1 MKLSLKWVQEFVD
14 INDYFA
20 KPQELSDLLTKAG
33 FEVEATSDARS
44 QYLQVVVGHIL
55 EKEKHPNADKLSV
68 CRVTTGQNQV
78 HQIVCGAQN
87 HKVGDRVVLA
97 LPGAVLPGGLTIKK
111 SALRGVES
119 SGMLCSFKELQL
131 EGPSEGIAILDSTAP
146 VGKPFAE
153 FWGLDDVIFELKVT
167 PNRADGLSHLGL
179 AREIAALLERPLK
192 MVLKPLSGE
201 KKTKSG
207 EVQVT
212 VKDSKTCP
220 RYMGRTIE
228 NVRVQP
234 SPAWLQK
241 RLESVGLKSI
251 NNVVDVTNLIL
262 MELGQPLHAFDADQI
277 KDQHIIVDRAQNNEE
292 FTTLDQKKIKLST
305 DNLTIRDSER
315 PLCLAGVMGGLN
327 SGTTV
332 DTKTV
337 FLEAAYF
344 LSDSVRKTSRQHGLD
359 SDSAYRFSRGID
371 SELTGLALQRATQ
384 LIEELTGGKA
394 VSDYIDIDSRTQ
406 RANPIEISTELISN
420 RLGYQADFQKMKSF
434 AERLHFK
441 IDKIEGSKLTLTPPS
456 FRHDMSHPM
465 DFVEEYARLDGYDK
479 IPESLPALDNSPT
492 PHDPKFLATRS
503 LAHLAV
509 ASGFSQS
516 LNFAFCSKSTES
528 EFLGNRE
535 ALKKLNFK
543 ISESSI
549 PLLNPLNEDL
559 NVMRSSLSLG
569 LFNNVMN
576 NYRYGNEQGKLFESG
591 QCFYQ
596 EGSEM
601 KETMRLS
608 MAAWGFSENLWNSKN
623 QTNPVYQLKSYLENL
638 NVKWNL
644 SSLTV
649 KHPSEIHLV
658 PSFLHKGQ
666 WAVVEFRNQAI
677 GWIGTLHPQILSDKK
692 VRVPV
697 AMLEI
702 ELPALIDAKSGV
714 KKIMTPSKFP
724 AVTRDVAFVLP
735 KDFSAGEVLRVAKQK
750 AGAMLLDSKILDI
763 FEGAPL
769 EEGKKSLVIRLT
781 WQDPNQTLQE
791 EAVSKLQS
799 QLVDELTKNLPVA
812 LR

>member
-1 MKLSLKWVQEFVD
+1 MKLSLKWVQEFVQVD
-14 INDYFA
+14 DYFSKA
-20 KPQELSDLLTKAG
+20 QELSDLLTKAG
-33 FEVEATSDARS
+33 FEVEAMHDARS
-44 QYLQVVVGHIL
+44 LYHQVVVGHIL

-68 CRVTTGQNQV
+68 CRVATGQNQV

-131 EGPSEGIAILDSTAP
+131 DGPSEGIAILDTNAP

-179 AREIAALLERPLK
+179 AREIAALLERPMK
-192 MVLKPLSGE
+192 MVLKPITGE

-207 EVQVT
+207 EVKVT
-212 VKDSKTCP
+212 VKDTQTCP

-262 MELGQPLHAFDADQI
+262 MELGQPLHAFDAAQI
-277 KDQHIIVDRAQNNEE
+277 KSQHLIIDRAQNNEE
-292 FTTLDQKKIKLST
+292 FTTLDQKKIKLTS
-305 DNLTIRDSER
+305 DNLTIRDSEG

-332 DTKTV
+332 DTTTV

-344 LSDSVRKTSRQHGLD
+344 VSESVRKTSRQHGLD

-371 SELTGLALQRATQ
+371 SELTPLALQRATQ

-394 VSDYIDIDSRTQ
+394 VGDYVDIDSRVPKL
-406 RANPIEISTELISN
+406 NKIEVSTELITQ

-441 IDKIEGSKLTLTPPS
+441 IEKEEGSKLTLIAPS
-456 FRHDMSHPM
+456 FRHDMTHPM
-465 DFVEEYARLDGYDK
+465 DFVEEYARLDGYEK
-479 IPESLPALDNSPT
+479 IPESLPPLDKSPT
-492 PHDPKFLATRS
+492 PHDPLFLANRS

-516 LNFAFCSKSTES
+516 LNFAFCSKTQET

-535 ALKKLNFK
+535 ALKKMNFK

-549 PLLNPLNEDL
+549 PLLNPLNEEL

-569 LFNNVMN
+569 LWNNVLS
-576 NYRYGNEQGKLFESG
+576 NYRYGNEQGRLFETG
-591 QCFYQ
+591 QTFYQ
-596 EGSEM
+596 DSSEM
-601 KETMRLS
+601 KETHRLC
-608 MAAWGFSENLWNSKN
+608 MAAWGQSENLWDAKNS
-623 QTNPVYQLKSYLENL
+623 TNPVYQLKAFLENL
-638 NVKWNL
+638 SVKWNL
-644 SSLTV
+644 TSLTI
-649 KHPSEIHLV
+649 KSAGESALV

-666 WAVVEFRNQAI
+666 WAVVEFRNQPI
-677 GWIGTLHPQILSDKK
+677 GWIGTVHPQILSDKK

-702 ELPALIDAKSGV
+702 ELPILMDAKSGV
-714 KKIMTPSKFP
+714 KKITTPSKYP
-724 AVTRDVAFVLP
+724 AAMRDVALVLP
-735 KDFSAGEVLRVAKQK
+735 KDFSAGEILKVIKQK
-750 AGAMLLDSKILDI
+750 AGPMLADYKIIDI
-763 FEGAPL
+763 FEGEPL
-769 EEGKKSLVIRLT
+769 EAGKKSLSIRLI
-781 WQDPNQTLQE
+781 WQDPSQTLLE

-799 QLVDELTKNLPVA
+799 QLVDELTKSLPVA

>member
-1 MKLSLKWVQEFVD
+1 MKLSLKWVQEFVQVE
-14 INDYFA
+14 DYLS

-33 FEVEATSDARS
+33 FEVEATHDARS
-44 QYLQVVVGHIL
+44 LYHQVVVGHIL

-68 CRVTTGQNQV
+68 CRVATGQNQV

-97 LPGAVLPGGLTIKK
+97 LPGAVLPGGLAIKK

-131 EGPSEGIAILDSTAP
+131 EGPSEGIAILDSSAP
-146 VGKPFAE
+146 VGKSFSE

-167 PNRADGLSHLGL
+167 PNRADALSHLGL
-179 AREIAALLERPLK
+179 AREIAALLQRPMK
-192 MVLKPLSGE
+192 MILKPLTGE
-201 KKTKSG
+201 KKNKSG

-212 VKDSKTCP
+212 VKDSVLCP
-220 RYMGRTIE
+220 RYMGRTIH

-277 KDQHIIVDRAQNNEE
+277 HAQHIIIDRAVAGEE
-292 FTTLDQKKIKLST
+292 FTTLDQKKLKLTVDS
-305 DNLTIRDSER
+305 LTIRDSER

-344 LSDSVRKTSRQHGLD
+344 VSESVRKTSRQHGLD

-371 SELTGLALQRATQ
+371 SEMTALALQKATQ

-394 VSDYIDIDSRTQ
+394 AEDYVDLDSRVLKQNKIEVSVGLITQ
-406 RANPIEISTELISN
+406 
-420 RLGYQADFQKMKSF
+420 RLGYLASFQTMKSF

-441 IDKIEGSKLTLTPPS
+441 IESESADKLVLVAPS
-456 FRHDMSHPM
+456 FRHDMAHPM
-465 DFVEEYARLDGYDK
+465 DFVEEYARLDGYEK
-479 IPESLPALDNSPT
+479 IPESLPALKVSPT
-492 PHDPKFLATRS
+492 PHDPQFLATRS

-516 LNFAFCSKSTES
+516 LNFAFCSKAQES
-528 EFLGNRE
+528 EFLGAKEN
-535 ALKKLNFK
+535 LKKLNFK
-543 ISESSI
+543 ISDESI
-549 PLLNPLNEDL
+549 PLVNPLNEEL
-559 NVMRSSLSLG
+559 NVMRSSLSLS
-569 LFNNVMN
+569 LWNNVLN
-576 NYRYGNEQGKLFESG
+576 NYRYGNQQGKLFETG

-596 EGSEM
+596 EAGVM
-601 KETMRLS
+601 KETLRLS
-608 MAAWGFSENLWNSKN
+608 MAAWGESDNLWEAKN
-623 QTNPVYQLKSYLENL
+623 PVHPVYQLKAFLENL
-638 NVKWNL
+638 NLKWNL
-644 SSLTV
+644 LSLSLKSATDTN
-649 KHPSEIHLV
+649 PV
-658 PSFLHKGQ
+658 PSFLHQGQ

-677 GWIGTLHPQILSDKK
+677 GWMGTLHPQILSDKK
-692 VRVPV
+692 VRAQV

-702 ELPALIDAKSGV
+702 ELPLLIQALGGT
-714 KKIMTPSKFP
+714 KKITTPSKYP
-724 AVTRDVAFVLP
+724 AVTRDIALVLP
-735 KDFSAGEVLRVAKQK
+735 KDFAAGEVLKVIKQK
-750 AGAMLLDSKILDI
+750 AGPKLSEYKILDV

-769 EEGKKSLVIRLT
+769 EAGKKSLSVRLT
-781 WQDPNQTLQE
+781 WQDPTQTLLE
-791 EAVSKLQS
+791 EAVSQLQA
-799 QLVDELTKNLPVA
+799 QLVEELTKSLPVA